1 MISGVLKREWQTGTD
16 CTWFVMRRIC
26 LIIHSIIGILILIII
41 VKLCNPGISS
51 WVHILVV
58 YQQLTSK
65 VHLIHVHQAQFVYTI
80 STMSHKCSSF
90 SHTHWC
96 LISYAN
102 TLFIHVHCITYWTV
116 LINCLIPHGHYYKAH
131 LATNSTMIS
140 NAHTLLKSH
149 HYTPT
154 CFAISVCMTGC
165 HHWPFMYN

>member
-1 MISGVLKREWQTGTD
+1 
-16 CTWFVMRRIC
+16 MRRIC
-26 LIIHSIIGILILIII
+26 LIIHSILGVLILLII

-58 YQQLTSK
+58 YPHLTSK
-65 VHLIHVHQAQFVYTI
+65 VHLIHVHQAQFVYTCICTI
-80 STMSHKCSSF
+80 SVHFPTFHLNSSSC

-96 LISYAN
+96 LISYAY
-102 TLFIHVHCITYWTV
+102 TPFIHVHCITYWTV

-131 LATNSTMIS
+131 LATNSTMVS
-140 NAHTLLKSH
+140 NAHTLLKPH

-154 CFAISVCMTGC
+154 CFAISVCMTDC